1 VDYDEN
7 TTPRAR
13 VLVTGANGFVGAR
26 ISEHLATQGHHVL
39 TTDITPCSNGMTGD
53 LRDPGFRRTLLH
65 WASPD
70 VVVHAAALVPLTRD
84 REGFTTTN
92 VTASRDL
99 ASDARRAG
107 AKRFV
112 LVGSSAVYGA
122 PTEHP
127 ITRDTPTRPIEPYG
141 KSKLAAENATR
152 DGWNQTGLTILRPRT
167 ILGNGR
173 RGIIGTLT
181 RWIDDDLVI
190 PLPGGGRHYLQLV
203 DVDDVAR
210 MVEHVIVN
218 AVDGTWPVGAPGTGC
233 FADELN
239 DLIKANGSRSI
250 ILDVPRPLFKTMAWI
265 ADRAGL
271 IPFTRWH
278 YGTLG
283 HDFAFDPS
291 WTPPG
296 FVYLHRN
303 ADVLATITLG
313 TSRTGHAGNAASPHT
328 RTWETGTLDRVVS
341 LLTALT
347 RIARIGTR
355 IAGPVL
361 RVGTRLTG
369 ATLRL
374 AVGIVTRI
382 VSFAGRRT
390 YRVLRWGVRSARSN
404 RNPGKHSLATR
415 VLLGPLVRHEDPAV
429 HGRALTSLKKHQLAA
444 GTIGSTGMVIAA
456 QIHRL
461 GDRDASTHPVG
472 RVLAPLR
479 APIGDLAAKLR
490 AAHLSAALAEPT
502 PGTRHRAKHST
513 GTPVPRGHVE
523 RLVIGSGPGA
533 AMLVTAA
540 KERGEHGI
548 VVLEAGERSSIP
560 TERHHSL
567 EHVLADFQNGGAE
580 LCVSRPLTQI
590 AQGRVLG
597 GGSEVNSG
605 FYHDLPEHH
614 RHTWCRDLDVTE
626 DEWLDAERA
635 VRHILE
641 LSLAPTAMGD
651 SVIARGAVALGYTS
665 MPVERWR
672 SYDREGFHQHGMTR
686 QIWDRHRDVP
696 VLTGRVA
703 ESIETHPGGLTVH
716 LTDGS
721 SIRAR
726 RVSLCAGP
734 VNTPRILLAS
744 DLVARRRLAF
754 NLHPMVRIVA
764 ECRSE
769 DAGRRD
775 VDPYQAKSVNGYKY
789 GGAVSTPSLLGAA
802 LGEVV
807 DPIRAA
813 TLRSFYASFEPGG
826 HGGFLPAPG
835 GAIPYFSYSRQDR
848 RRLRQASETLR
859 ELLVAAGVEPLTPVD
874 TAANHPSSV
883 HVFGSIPAGGRLLL
897 PGGSLLAADPRISIY
912 DASLLP
918 GAPGV
923 NPQGPLMVLALVLA
937 RRQLH
942 L

>member
-1 VDYDEN
+1 MNHAPSTRE
-7 TTPRAR
+7 PRR
-13 VLVTGANGFVGAR
+13 ILVTGAAGFVGAR
-26 ISEHLATQGHHVL
+26 IAAHLAANGHHVL
-39 TTDITPCSNGMTGD
+39 TTDVQACHNGLNGD
-53 LRDPGFRRTLLH
+53 LCDQEFRNTLLH

-84 REGFTTTN
+84 PDGFRTTN
-92 VTASRDL
+92 VDASRDL
-99 ASDARRAG
+99 AADARRAG
-107 AKRFV
+107 AERFV
-112 LVGSSAVYGA
+112 LIGSSAVYGV
-122 PTEHP
+122 PREHP
-127 ITRDTPTRPIEPYG
+127 ITRHTKPRPIEAYG
-141 KSKLAAENATR
+141 ASKLEAETATR
-152 DGWNQTGLTILRPRT
+152 DGWGGYGASGLTVLRPRT
-167 ILGNGR
+167 ILGENRG
-173 RGIIGTLT
+173 GIIGTLP
-181 RWIDDDLVI
+181 RWMSDDLVI
-190 PLPGGGRHYLQLV
+190 PLPGGGRHHLQLV
-203 DVDDVAR
+203 AVEDVAR
-210 MVEHVIVN
+210 MVEHVIVHEI
-218 AVDGTWPVGAPGTGC
+218 DGTWPLGAPGCGL
-233 FADELN
+233 FSEELE
-239 DLIKANGSRSI
+239 DLIEKTGSRSRI
-250 ILDVPRPLFKTMAWI
+250 VSIPRPLFKTMAWI

-313 TSRTGHAGNAASPHT
+313 TPRTGHAGNAASAHT
-328 RTWETGTLDRVVS
+328 RTWETSTLDRAVS
-341 LLTALT
+341 LLT
-347 RIARIGTR
+347 
-355 IAGPVL
+355 
-361 RVGTRLTG
+361 
-369 ATLRL
+369 TLIH
-374 AVGIVTRI
+374 VVRI
-382 VSFAGRRT
+382 VARMAAFAGRGA
-390 YRVLRWGVRSARSN
+390 YRVVRWGVRSARSN
-404 RNPGKHSLATR
+404 RNHAKHPLATR
-415 VLLGPLVRHEDPAV
+415 VLLGPLVKHEDPV
-429 HGRALTSLKKHQLAA
+429 VYGRALTSLKKHQFGA
-444 GTIGSTGMVIAA
+444 GTIGSIGMVIAA

-461 GDRDASTHPVG
+461 SDRDAPPRPVG
-472 RVLAPLR
+472 GVLAPL
-479 APIGDLAAKLR
+479 GDLAAKLS

-513 GTPVPRGHVE
+513 GTPVPREHVE
-523 RLVIGSGPGA
+523 HLVIGSGPGA

-548 VVLEAGERSSIP
+548 VVLEAGERSNIP

-580 LCVSRPLTQI
+580 LCLSRPLTQI

-614 RHTWCRDLDVTE
+614 RHTWCRDLDITE
-626 DEWLDAERA
+626 NEWLDAERA

-641 LSLAPTAMGD
+641 LSPAPTAMGD
-651 SVIARGAVALGYTS
+651 SVIARGAVALGHTNA
-665 MPVERWR
+665 PVERWR
-672 SYDREGFHQHGMTR
+672 SYDREGFRQHGMTR

-703 ESIETHPGGLTVH
+703 ERIETHPGGLTAH
-716 LTDGS
+716 LTDGATV
-721 SIRAR
+721 RAR

-734 VNTPRILLAS
+734 VNTPRILMAS
-744 DLVARRRLAF
+744 GLVDRRRLAF

-764 ECRSE
+764 ECRSG
-769 DAGRRD
+769 DAGSRD
-775 VDPYQAKSVNGYKY
+775 VDPYQAKSVHGYKY

-807 DPIRAA
+807 DQARAA

-826 HGGFLPAPG
+826 NGGFLPAPG
-835 GAIPYFSYSRQDR
+835 GAIPYFSYSRHDR
-848 RRLRQASETLR
+848 RRLREASETLR
-859 ELLVAAGVEPLTPVD
+859 ELLVAAGVKPLTPVD

-883 HVFGSIPAGGRLLL
+883 HIFGSIPAGGRLLL
-897 PGGSLLAADPRISIY
+897 PGGSLLATDPRISIY